1 MAQNNLGGPG
11 LGLPFPQALY
21 PNNLAGIGP
30 NAATNE
36 ITLAA
41 GQALAIPPGTFIV
54 TPGRYTLLQ
63 YLDPVTSVWLPYRSA
78 LIQPVQIKSD
88 GQNYR
93 LANLTGCPIG
103 GYVTA
108 AGSGYAQATTTITS
122 SAGGSLWQPVIGGAL
137 NTSISIVAAGAG
149 YTVPPMIFI
158 PAPPSPGIQATAYA
172 TITSGTVSA
181 VTVTNQG
188 AGYQTVPTLTVMPS
202 PYDPGYAAD
211 TITAASL
218 TAFLTGSGTLTGVL
232 CTNNG
237 APRIASGTPTLT
249 VSGAGSSATAAVTM
263 CWTSTTASV
272 AAGGGGYTTA
282 VSGVVPGPL
291 VTSNGGFGTAGASYT
306 YTNPAME
313 SAILPPR
320 QAAMTAVV
328 AAGAITS
335 IGSVIDGGLFS
346 GVPQTLVLTNATS
359 ITTATTLSLTLGSTS
374 DTSYIQPC

>member
-149 YTVPPMIFI
+149 YTVPPMILI

-181 VTVTNQG
+181 VTVTNQPATQKG
-188 AGYQTVPTLTVMPS
+188 LAGTGLASAGQTASQPNSARSQETTL
-202 PYDPGYAAD
+202 G
-211 TITAASL
+211 
-218 TAFLTGSGTLTGVL
+218 AFLGLSPLAAPTPPPPWLSSQPPVRRCSAGWTLAQRGWGGRRSRAE
-232 CTNNG
+232 G
-237 APRIASGTPTLT
+237 A
-249 VSGAGSSATAAVTM
+249 V
-263 CWTSTTASV
+263 
-272 AAGGGGYTTA
+272 
-282 VSGVVPGPL
+282 
-291 VTSNGGFGTAGASYT
+291 
-306 YTNPAME
+306 E
-313 SAILPPR
+313 
-320 QAAMTAVV
+320 
-328 AAGAITS
+328 
-335 IGSVIDGGLFS
+335 
-346 GVPQTLVLTNATS
+346 
-359 ITTATTLSLTLGSTS
+359 
-374 DTSYIQPC
+374 